1 MQQEIEGRLI
11 GQVIKIDEAPISYHL
26 GKVVRETVEET
37 LNAILLLVTGS
48 PCNSFSSSDFERTTC
63 VSISIDGP
71 PLARFKYLSLGT
83 LRDFSGPMTGNTH
96 ARRLDTIAG

>member
-37 LNAILLLVTGS
+37 LNA
-48 PCNSFSSSDFERTTC
+48 SSMLR
-63 VSISIDGP
+63 P
-71 PLARFKYLSLGT
+71 ARCAELGAT
-83 LRDFSGPMTGNTH
+83 SVKPVQ
-96 ARRLDTIAG
+96 